1 MDYFRKKSTSTI
13 TQKEMTLPQFEILD
27 EREKLIKLY
36 YAVRNEIE
44 INNSLKQFKGLP
56 IIAEHHQIIEE
67 LSKTTK
73 KSYNVY

>member
-1 MDYFRKKSTSTI
+1 LTFDKDIEMDYFRKKSTSTI

-44 INNSLKQFKGLP
+44 INNSLK
-56 IIAEHHQIIEE
+56 
-67 LSKTTK
+67 
-73 KSYNVY
+73 